1 MNELVTRALLPAG
14 LRDALPAEADQE
26 AEIVWRVTQTFK
38 RYGYARVKPPMVEFE
53 ESLLAGSQA
62 GMSRHCFRLMDPDS
76 QRMMALR
83 ADMTPQV
90 ARIAATRLKGE
101 ARPLR
106 LSYAGQVLRV
116 KGDGLR
122 PERQFGQVGAELI
135 GADEPAADAE
145 IIAMSAAALADVGA
159 ANVSIDLTIP
169 YLVPAIIGWSQV
181 PPDIAANL
189 RAALD
194 RKDAAEVASLGGKV
208 GTLLADLVAA
218 SGPAATALAKLD
230 GLDLPP
236 AARGEVARLKE
247 AVRLVQA
254 ARPDLVLTI
263 DTVERRGFEY
273 QKGLSFTIF
282 ARGVRGELGRG
293 GRYLAGEDL
302 MEGAGETAT
311 GVTLFTDTV
320 LRALPFPAAEAC
332 AFAPFGTP
340 PEIVRALRDA
350 GCIVREGFGAVAD
363 AIGEARRLGCSHI
376 VEGGKAVVLPAILK
390 EAKK

>member
-1 MNELVTRALLPAG
+1 

-53 ESLLAGSQA
+53 ESLLAGNQV

-101 ARPLR
+101 PRPLR

-194 RKDAAEVASLGGKV
+194 RKDAAEVAACGGKV
-208 GTLLADLVAA
+208 GALLADLVAA
-218 SGPAATALAKLD
+218 SGPAAAALAKLD

-236 AARGEVARLKE
+236 TARGEVVRLKE
-247 AVRLVQA
+247 AVRLVQI
-254 ARPDLVLTI
+254 ARSDLVLTI

-340 PEIVRALRDA
+340 PAIVAALRGA
-350 GCIVREGFGAVAD
+350 GRLVREGFGPVPD
-363 AIGEARRLGCSHI
+363 ALAEARRLGCSHI
-376 VEGGKAVVLPAILK
+376 VEGGKAVVLE

>member
-14 LRDALPAEADQE
+14 LRDALPPEADQE
-26 AEIVWRVTQTFK
+26 AEVVWRVTQVFAG
-38 RYGYARVKPPMVEFE
+38 YGYARVKPPMVEFE

-90 ARIAATRLKGE
+90 ARIAVTRLGGE
-101 ARPLR
+101 PRPLR

-145 IIAMSAAALADVGA
+145 MIAMSAAALGAVGA
-159 ANVSIDLTIP
+159 ARVSIDLTIP

-181 PPDIAANL
+181 PPDVAAAL

-194 RKDAAEVASLGGKV
+194 RKDAAEVAAQGGKV
-208 GTLLADLVAA
+208 GAMLADLCAA
-218 SGPAATALAKLD
+218 SGPAGAALAKLEK
-230 GLDLPP
+230 LELPP
-236 AARGEVARLKE
+236 TARKEVQRLRE
-247 AVRLVQA
+247 AVRLVSIAQ
-254 ARPDLVLTI
+254 PGLDLTI

-311 GVTLFTDTV
+311 GMTLFTDTV
-320 LRALPFPAAEAC
+320 LRAIPFPLSAPSTY
-332 AFAPFGTP
+332 APFGTSP
-340 PEIVRALRDA
+340 DLLRDLRA
-350 GCIVREGFGAVAD
+350 DGHRVLEGFSAPRD
-363 AIGEARRLGCSHI
+363 TELEARRLGCSHI
-376 VEGGKAVVLPAILK
+376 VRDGKRVALGEKTP
-390 EAKK
+390 

>member
-14 LRDALPAEADQE
+14 LRDALPPEADQE
-26 AEIVWRVTQTFK
+26 ADIVWRVTQVFQ
-38 RYGYARVKPPMVEFE
+38 RFGYARVKPPMVEFE
-53 ESLLAGSQA
+53 DSLLAGSQA

-101 ARPLR
+101 PRPLR
-106 LSYAGQVLRV
+106 LSYAGQVMRV
-116 KGDGLR
+116 KGDTLR

-135 GADEPAADAE
+135 GADQAAADAE
-145 IIAMSAAALADVGA
+145 IIAMSATALAEVGA
-159 ANVSIDLTIP
+159 ANVSVDLAIP

-181 PPDIAANL
+181 PPGVAADL

-194 RKDAAEVASLGGKV
+194 RKDAAAVIARGGKV
-208 GTLLADLVAA
+208 GPLLAGLIAA
-218 SGPAATALAKLD
+218 SGPVPEALAKLD
-230 GLDLPP
+230 ALDLPP
-236 AARGEVARLKE
+236 TARKEVARLKE
-247 AVRLVQA
+247 AVALLHA
-254 ARPDLVLTI
+254 ALPDLSLTV
-263 DTVERRGFEY
+263 DAVERRGFEY

-320 LRALPFPAAEAC
+320 LRAIPFPETSPRT
-332 AFAPFGTP
+332 FAPFGTP
-340 PEIVRALRDA
+340 PATLATLRAAGTRIVQGLAP
-350 GCIVREGFGAVAD
+350 VAD
-363 AIGEARRLGCSHI
+363 PAAEARRLGCTH
-376 VEGGKAVVLPAILK
+376 VLRDGKPIAL
-390 EAKK
+390 

>member
-26 AEIVWRVTQTFK
+26 AEIVWRVTQVFK

-53 ESLLAGSQA
+53 ESLLAGSQV

-194 RKDAAEVASLGGKV
+194 RKDAAEVARLGGKV
-208 GTLLADLVAA
+208 GALLADLVAA
-218 SGPAATALAKLD
+218 SGPAAAALAKLE

-236 AARGEVARLKE
+236 TARGEVVRLKE

-320 LRALPFPAAEAC
+320 LRALPFPAVEAC

-340 PEIVRALRDA
+340 PEFVRALRD
-350 GCIVREGFGAVAD
+350 GGRVVREGFGPVAD
-363 AIGEARRLGCSHI
+363 ANAEARRLGCSHI
-376 VEGGKAVVLPAILK
+376 VEGGKAVIL
-390 EAKK
+390 EETKK

>member
-14 LRDALPAEADQE
+14 LRDALPPEADQE
-26 AEIVWRVTQTFK
+26 AEIVWRVTQVFQ
-38 RYGYARVKPPMVEFE
+38 RFGYARVKPPMVEFE
-53 ESLLAGSQA
+53 DSLLAGSQA
-62 GMSRHCFRLMDPDS
+62 GMSRHCFRLMDPES

-101 ARPLR
+101 PRPLR
-106 LSYAGQVLRV
+106 LSYAGQVMRV
-116 KGDGLR
+116 KGDTLR

-135 GADEPAADAE
+135 GADQAAADAE
-145 IIAMSAAALADVGA
+145 IIAMSATALAEVGA
-159 ANVSIDLTIP
+159 ANVSVDLAIP

-181 PPDIAANL
+181 PPGVAADL

-194 RKDAAEVASLGGKV
+194 RKDQAAVIARGGKV
-208 GTLLADLVAA
+208 GALLAGLIAA
-218 SGPAATALAKLD
+218 SGPVPEAIAKLD
-230 GLDLPP
+230 ALDLPP
-236 AARGEVARLKE
+236 TARKEVARLKE
-247 AVRLVQA
+247 AVALLHA
-254 ARPDLVLTI
+254 ALPDLSLTV
-263 DTVERRGFEY
+263 DAVERRGFEY

-320 LRALPFPAAEAC
+320 LRAIPFPETNPST
-332 AFAPFGTP
+332 FAPFGTP
-340 PEIVRALRDA
+340 PATLAALRA
-350 GCIVREGFGAVAD
+350 EGTRIVQGLAAVAD
-363 AIGEARRLGCSHI
+363 APAEARRLGCTH
-376 VEGGKAVVLPAILK
+376 VLRDGKPIAL
-390 EAKK
+390 

>member
-1 MNELVTRALLPAG
+1 MDELVTRALLPAG
-14 LRDALPAEADQE
+14 LRDALPPEADQE
-26 AEIVWRVTQTFK
+26 AEIVWRVTQIFAG
-38 RYGYARVKPPMVEFE
+38 YGYARVKPPMVEFE

-90 ARIAATRLKGE
+90 ARIAVTRLKGE
-101 ARPLR
+101 PRPLR
-106 LSYAGQVLRV
+106 LSYAGQVLRI

-145 IIAMSAAALADVGA
+145 MIAMSAAALAAVGA
-159 ANVSIDLTIP
+159 ARISIDLTIP

-181 PPDIAANL
+181 PPDIAAIL

-194 RKDAAEVASLGGKV
+194 RKDAAEVAAQGGKV
-208 GTLLADLVAA
+208 GALLADLCAA
-218 SGPAATALAKLD
+218 SGPASAALAKLEK
-230 GLDLPP
+230 LDLPP
-236 AARGEVARLKE
+236 TARKEVQRLRE
-247 AVRLVQA
+247 AVRLVGIAQ
-254 ARPDLVLTI
+254 PDLDLTI

-311 GVTLFTDTV
+311 GMTLFTDTV
-320 LRALPFPAAEAC
+320 LRAIPFPQSEPLVY
-332 AFAPFGTP
+332 APFGTP
-340 PEIVRALRDA
+340 PDLLRSMRGQGVRVL
-350 GCIVREGFGAVAD
+350 EGFAAHAD
-363 AIGEARRLGCSHI
+363 PDADARRLGCSHI
-376 VEGGKAVVLPAILK
+376 VRDGKSAALGEKTP
-390 EAKK
+390 

>member
-14 LRDALPAEADQE
+14 LRDALPPEADQE
-26 AEIVWRVTQTFK
+26 AETVWRVTQVFA

-90 ARIAATRLKGE
+90 ARIAVTRLGGE
-101 ARPLR
+101 PRPLR

-135 GADEPAADAE
+135 GSDEPAADAE
-145 IIAMSAAALADVGA
+145 MIAMSAAALAAVGA
-159 ANVSIDLTIP
+159 ARISIDLTIP

-181 PPDIAANL
+181 PPDIAAIL

-194 RKDAAEVASLGGKV
+194 RKDAGEVAAHGGRV
-208 GTLLADLVAA
+208 GALLADLCAA
-218 SGPAATALAKLD
+218 SGPANAALAKLEK
-230 GLDLPP
+230 LDLPP
-236 AARGEVARLKE
+236 TARKEVQRLRD
-247 AVRLVQA
+247 AVRLVA
-254 ARPDLVLTI
+254 AAQPDLDLTV

-311 GVTLFTDTV
+311 GMTLFTDTV
-320 LRALPFPAAEAC
+320 LRAIPFPQTEPRVY
-332 AFAPFGTP
+332 APFGTP
-340 PEIVRALRDA
+340 ADAVRAMRLQGQR
-350 GCIVREGFGAVAD
+350 VLEGFSALADPVA
-363 AIGEARRLGCSHI
+363 EARRLGCSHI
-376 VEGGKAVVLPAILK
+376 VRDGTCAALGEKTP
-390 EAKK
+390 

>member
-14 LRDALPAEADQE
+14 LRDALPPEADQE
-26 AEIVWRVTQTFK
+26 AEIVWRVTQTFG
-38 RYGYARVKPPMVEFE
+38 RFGYARVKPPMVEFE
-53 ESLLAGSQA
+53 DSLLAGSQA

-90 ARIAATRLKGE
+90 ARIAATRLKAE

-116 KGDGLR
+116 KGDTLR

-135 GADEPAADAE
+135 GSESAAADAE
-145 IIAMSAAALADVGA
+145 IIVMSASALAEVGA
-159 ANVSIDLTIP
+159 ANVSVDLAIP
-169 YLVPAIIGWSQV
+169 YLVPAIIGWSQLEAK
-181 PPDIAANL
+181 AAAEV

-194 RKDAAEVASLGGKV
+194 RKDAEAVLAHGAAAGR
-208 GTLLADLVAA
+208 LLAGLIAA
-218 SGPAATALAKLD
+218 SGPVEAALPKLD
-230 GLDLPP
+230 ALDLPP
-236 AARGEVARLKE
+236 AARKEVARLKE
-247 AVRLVQA
+247 AVGLVRASLPQL
-254 ARPDLVLTI
+254 PLTV
-263 DTVERRGFEY
+263 DAVERRGFEY

-320 LRALPFPAAEAC
+320 LRAIPFPAVAPVVY
-332 AFAPFGTP
+332 APFGTP
-340 PEIVRALRDA
+340 PAALAALRA
-350 GCIVREGFGAVAD
+350 SGARLLSGLEPAADPVA
-363 AIGEARRLGCSHI
+363 EARRLGCTHI
-376 VEGGKAVVLPAILK
+376 LRDGQQVAIQGTST
-390 EAKK
+390 

>member
-1 MNELVTRALLPAG
+1 MNELVIRALLPAG

-53 ESLLAGSQA
+53 ESLLAGNQV

-101 ARPLR
+101 PRPLR

-181 PPDIAANL
+181 PPDTAANL

-194 RKDAAEVASLGGKV
+194 RKDAAEVAACGGKV
-208 GTLLADLVAA
+208 GALLADLVAA
-218 SGPAATALAKLD
+218 SGPAAAALAKLD

-236 AARGEVARLKE
+236 TARGEVVRLKE
-247 AVRLVQA
+247 AVRLVQI
-254 ARPDLVLTI
+254 ARSDLVLTI

-340 PEIVRALRDA
+340 PAIVAALRGA
-350 GCIVREGFGAVAD
+350 GRLVREGFGPVPD
-363 AIGEARRLGCSHI
+363 ALAEARRLGCSHI
-376 VEGGKAVVLPAILK
+376 VEGGKAVVLE

>member
-1 MNELVTRALLPAG
+1 MNELVIRALLPAG

-53 ESLLAGSQA
+53 ESLLAGNQV

-101 ARPLR
+101 PRPLR

-194 RKDAAEVASLGGKV
+194 RKDAAEVAACGGKV
-208 GTLLADLVAA
+208 GALLADLVAA
-218 SGPAATALAKLD
+218 SGPAAAALAKLD

-236 AARGEVARLKE
+236 TARGEVVRLKE
-247 AVRLVQA
+247 AVRLVQI
-254 ARPDLVLTI
+254 ARSDLVLTI

-340 PEIVRALRDA
+340 PAIVAALRGA
-350 GCIVREGFGAVAD
+350 GRLVREGFGPVPD
-363 AIGEARRLGCSHI
+363 ALAEARRLGCSHI
-376 VEGGKAVVLPAILK
+376 VEGGKAVVLE

>member
-14 LRDALPAEADQE
+14 LRDALPPEADQE
-26 AEIVWRVTQTFK
+26 ADIVWRVTQVFQ
-38 RYGYARVKPPMVEFE
+38 RFGYARVKPPMVEFE
-53 ESLLAGSQA
+53 DSLLAGSQA

-101 ARPLR
+101 PRPLR
-106 LSYAGQVLRV
+106 LSYAGQVMRV
-116 KGDGLR
+116 KGDTLR

-135 GADEPAADAE
+135 GADQAAADAE
-145 IIAMSAAALADVGA
+145 IIAMSATALAEVGA
-159 ANVSIDLTIP
+159 ANVSVDLAIP

-181 PPDIAANL
+181 PPGVATDL

-194 RKDAAEVASLGGKV
+194 RKDAAAVIARGGKV
-208 GTLLADLVAA
+208 GALLAGLIAA
-218 SGPAATALAKLD
+218 SGPVPEALAKLD
-230 GLDLPP
+230 ALDLPP
-236 AARGEVARLKE
+236 TARKEVARLKE
-247 AVRLVQA
+247 AVALLHA
-254 ARPDLVLTI
+254 ALPDLSLTV
-263 DTVERRGFEY
+263 DAVERRGFEY

-320 LRALPFPAAEAC
+320 LRAIPFPETSAR
-332 AFAPFGTP
+332 AFATFDTP
-340 PEIVRALRDA
+340 PATLAALRAA
-350 GCIVREGFGAVAD
+350 GTRIVQGLAVVAD
-363 AIGEARRLGCSHI
+363 PAAEARRLGCTH
-376 VEGGKAVVLPAILK
+376 VLRDGKPIAL
-390 EAKK
+390 

>member
-14 LRDALPAEADQE
+14 LRDALPPEADQE
-26 AEIVWRVTQTFK
+26 AEIVWRVTQTFG
-38 RYGYARVKPPMVEFE
+38 RFGYARVKPPMVEFE
-53 ESLLAGSQA
+53 DSLLAGSQA

-90 ARIAATRLKGE
+90 ARIAATRLKAE

-116 KGDGLR
+116 KGDTLR

-135 GADEPAADAE
+135 GSESAAADAE
-145 IIAMSAAALADVGA
+145 IIVMSASALAEVGA
-159 ANVSIDLTIP
+159 ANVSVDLAIP
-169 YLVPAIIGWSQV
+169 YLVPAIIGWSQLEAK
-181 PPDIAANL
+181 AAAEV

-194 RKDAAEVASLGGKV
+194 RKDAEAVLAHGAAAGR
-208 GTLLADLVAA
+208 LLAGLIAA
-218 SGPAATALAKLD
+218 SGPVEAALPKLD
-230 GLDLPP
+230 ALDLPP
-236 AARGEVARLKE
+236 AARKEVARLKE
-247 AVRLVQA
+247 AVGLVRASLPQL
-254 ARPDLVLTI
+254 PLTV
-263 DTVERRGFEY
+263 DAVERRGFEY

-320 LRALPFPAAEAC
+320 LRAIPFPAVAPVVY
-332 AFAPFGTP
+332 APFGTQP
-340 PEIVRALRDA
+340 AALAALRA
-350 GCIVREGFGAVAD
+350 SGARLLSGLELAADPVA
-363 AIGEARRLGCSHI
+363 EARRLGCTHI
-376 VEGGKAVVLPAILK
+376 LRDGQQVAIQGTST
-390 EAKK
+390 

>member
-14 LRDALPAEADQE
+14 LRDALPPEADQE
-26 AEIVWRVTQTFK
+26 AEIVWRVTQVFQ
-38 RYGYARVKPPMVEFE
+38 RFGYSRVKPPMVEFE
-53 ESLLAGSQA
+53 DSLLAGSQA

-101 ARPLR
+101 PRPLR
-106 LSYAGQVLRV
+106 LSYAGQVMRV
-116 KGDGLR
+116 KGDTLR

-135 GADEPAADAE
+135 GSDEAAADAE
-145 IIAMSAAALADVGA
+145 IIAMSASALAEVGA
-159 ANVSIDLTIP
+159 ANVSVDLAIP
-169 YLVPAIIGWSQV
+169 YLVPAVIGWSQV
-181 PPDIAANL
+181 PPDVAADL

-194 RKDAAEVASLGGKV
+194 RKDSAAVAARGGKV
-208 GTLLADLVAA
+208 GALLAGLIAA
-218 SGPAATALAKLD
+218 GGPVPEAIGKLD
-230 GLDLPP
+230 ALDLPP
-236 AARGEVARLKE
+236 TARKEVARLKE
-247 AVRLVQA
+247 AVALVQA
-254 ARPDLVLTI
+254 ALPGLSLTV
-263 DTVERRGFEY
+263 DAVERRGFEY

-320 LRALPFPAAEAC
+320 LRAIPFPETTART
-332 AFAPFGTP
+332 FAPAGTP
-340 PEIVRALRDA
+340 PAALAALRA
-350 GCIVREGFGAVAD
+350 GGTRVVHGLASAADPVA
-363 AIGEARRLGCSHI
+363 EARRLGCTHI
-376 VEGGKAVVLPAILK
+376 LRDGRSVAL
-390 EAKK
+390 

>member
-14 LRDALPAEADQE
+14 LRDALPPEADQE
-26 AEIVWRVTQTFK
+26 AEIVWRVTRAFG
-38 RYGYARVKPPMVEFE
+38 RFGYARVKPPMVEFE
-53 ESLLAGSQA
+53 DSLLAGSQA

-90 ARIAATRLKGE
+90 ARIAATRLKAE
-101 ARPLR
+101 PRPLR

-116 KGDGLR
+116 KGDTLR

-135 GADEPAADAE
+135 GSDAASADAE
-145 IIAMSAAALADVGA
+145 IIAMSAAALAEVGA
-159 ANVSIDLTIP
+159 ANVSIDLAIP
-169 YLVPAIIGWSQV
+169 YLVPAVIGWSQLEAK
-181 PPDIAANL
+181 AAADV

-194 RKDAAEVASLGGKV
+194 RKDVAAVVACGGSAGK
-208 GTLLADLVAA
+208 LLAGLIAA
-218 SGPAATALAKLD
+218 GGPVETAIPKLD
-230 GLDLPP
+230 ALDLPP
-236 AARGEVARLKE
+236 AARKEVARLKE
-247 AVRLVQA
+247 AVALVRA
-254 ARPDLVLTI
+254 ALPQLPLTV
-263 DTVERRGFEY
+263 DAVERRGFEY

-320 LRALPFPAAEAC
+320 LRAIPFPSVPSSVY
-332 AFAPFGTP
+332 APFGTAP
-340 PEIVRALRDA
+340 AVLAELRAGGARVVA
-350 GCIVREGFGAVAD
+350 GLEPASDPSA
-363 AIGEARRLGCSHI
+363 EAKRLGCTH
-376 VEGGKAVVLPAILK
+376 VLRDGKQVAI
-390 EAKK
+390 

>member
-14 LRDALPAEADQE
+14 LRDALPPEADQE
-26 AEIVWRVTQTFK
+26 AEIVWRVTQVFA
-38 RYGYARVKPPMVEFE
+38 RFGYSRVKPPMVEFE

-106 LSYAGQVLRV
+106 LSYAGQVMRV
-116 KGDGLR
+116 KGDTLR

-135 GADEPAADAE
+135 GADQAAADAE
-145 IIAMSAAALADVGA
+145 IIAMSATALAEVGA
-159 ANVSIDLTIP
+159 ANVSVDLAIP

-181 PPDIAANL
+181 PPDVAADL

-194 RKDAAEVASLGGKV
+194 RKDAAAVVARGGKV
-208 GTLLADLVAA
+208 GALLAGLIAA
-218 SGPAATALAKLD
+218 SGPVPDAIAKLD
-230 GLDLPP
+230 ALDLPP
-236 AARGEVARLKE
+236 TARKEVARLKE
-247 AVRLVQA
+247 AVALLHA
-254 ARPDLVLTI
+254 ALPDLSLTV
-263 DTVERRGFEY
+263 DAVERRGFEY

-320 LRALPFPAAEAC
+320 LRAIPFPETAARTYA
-332 AFAPFGTP
+332 AFGTKP
-340 PEIVRALRDA
+340 ATLAALRAA
-350 GCIVREGFGAVAD
+350 GTRIVQGLAPVAD
-363 AIGEARRLGCSHI
+363 ESAEARRLGCTH
-376 VEGGKAVVLPAILK
+376 VLRDGKPVAL
-390 EAKK
+390 

>member
-14 LRDALPAEADQE
+14 LRDALPPEADQE
-26 AEIVWRVTQTFK
+26 AEIVWRVTQVFA
-38 RYGYARVKPPMVEFE
+38 RFGYARVKPPMVEFE
-53 ESLLAGSQA
+53 DSLLAGSQA

-101 ARPLR
+101 PRPLR
-106 LSYAGQVLRV
+106 LSYAGQVMRV
-116 KGDGLR
+116 KGDTLR

-135 GADEPAADAE
+135 GSDAAAADAE
-145 IIAMSAAALADVGA
+145 IIAMSATALAEVGA
-159 ANVSIDLTIP
+159 ANVSVDLAIP

-181 PPDIAANL
+181 PPELAADL

-194 RKDAAEVASLGGKV
+194 RKDAAAVVARGGKV
-208 GTLLADLVAA
+208 GALLAGLIAA
-218 SGPAATALAKLD
+218 SGPVPDAIAKLD
-230 GLDLPP
+230 ALDLPP
-236 AARGEVARLKE
+236 TARKEVARLKE
-247 AVRLVQA
+247 AVGLLHA
-254 ARPDLVLTI
+254 ALPGLSLTV
-263 DTVERRGFEY
+263 DAVERRGFEY

-320 LRALPFPAAEAC
+320 LRAIPFPETAARC
-332 AFAPFGTP
+332 FAPFATK
-340 PEIVRALRDA
+340 PETLAALRAA
-350 GCIVREGFGAVAD
+350 GTRIVQGLAPVAD
-363 AIGEARRLGCSHI
+363 AGTEARRLGCTH
-376 VEGGKAVVLPAILK
+376 VLRDGKPVAL
-390 EAKK
+390 